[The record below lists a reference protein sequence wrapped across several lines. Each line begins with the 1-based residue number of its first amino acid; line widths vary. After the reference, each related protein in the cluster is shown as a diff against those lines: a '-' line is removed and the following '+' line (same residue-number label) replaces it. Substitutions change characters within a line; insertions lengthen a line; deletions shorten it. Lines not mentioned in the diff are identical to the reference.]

1 MSLNP
6 GKYPARA
13 TAIQF
18 GSSSKGTAQV
28 AVTYEVTD
36 GPGAGHS
43 ITWIGFFTE
52 NTTERTI
59 ESLVNSGWKGT
70 DLTELDGL
78 EGEKVFA
85 ALGNEVSLTIEN
97 ETYEGKTRPRVRWVN
112 KAAQQFEMK
121 NKLSKEGLASL
132 SNSIKGAVVMKQ
144 KEQNG

>member
-36 GPGAGHS
+36 GPAAGNS
-43 ITWIGFFTE
+43 ITWIGFFTDG
-52 NTTERTI
+52 TTERTI
-59 ESLVNSGWKGT
+59 ESLQNSGWKGT

-78 EGEKVFA
+78 EGEKLFA

-112 KAAQQFEMK
+112 RAAQQFEMK
-121 NKLSKEGLASL
+121 NKLSKEGLAAL
-132 SNSIKGAVVMKQ
+132 SNSIKGTVVAKLRDS
-144 KEQNG
+144 NG